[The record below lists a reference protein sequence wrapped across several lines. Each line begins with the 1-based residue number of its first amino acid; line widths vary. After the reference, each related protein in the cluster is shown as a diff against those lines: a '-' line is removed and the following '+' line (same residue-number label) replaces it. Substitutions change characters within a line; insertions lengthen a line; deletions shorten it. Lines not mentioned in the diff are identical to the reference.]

1 MQPGSLAKAD
11 ELVVDEAILDVVE
24 LVNVLHNCLTLG
36 LVEIEGEASVL
47 PAFGTRVD
55 DIVVFADSIAGVDA
69 PFEDSGAGAELR
81 FAPQPPAARPAGG
94 REGVECLV
102 LWG

>member
-1 MQPGSLAKAD
+1 MREGGIGIEHALCCSVRIGRRDTLD
-11 ELVVDEAILDVVE
+11 E
-24 LVNVLHNCLTLG
+24 NLG

-47 PAFGTRVD
+47 PTFGTRVD

-69 PFEDSGAGAELR
+69 TFEDLGAGADLR

-94 REGVECLV
+94 RKGVECF
-102 LWG
+102 